1 MSSLVARPRRPGKG
15 GSAEP
20 AAAFKVAVRA
30 ADLDLMRSRLL
41 GWTLACLL
49 AGLPAPLAAEI
60 YRWTDAGGDH
70 FTTDLSKVP
79 RQHRP
84 AARQSATPE
93 RPPEPII
100 EAPAVSVPLPLAPQ
114 SRPAAPAPDPLGSD
128 ACHEAR
134 KRIRGLRR
142 TLASAERQAEAAEDS
157 AGNIRLSNSSRAH
170 HRARAQRYEAKVQ
183 DAQEAVDDYE
193 NLMRQRGL
201 PRGCLR

>member
-1 MSSLVARPRRPGKG
+1 
-15 GSAEP
+15 
-20 AAAFKVAVRA
+20 VAVRA
-30 ADLDLMRSRLL
+30 ADPNPMHRRLL

-60 YRWTDAGGDH
+60 YRWTDAGGEH

-93 RPPEPII
+93 RPPEQPPEQII
-100 EAPAVSVPLPLAPQ
+100 QAPAAQAPVLGAPQ
-114 SRPAAPAPDPLGSD
+114 SRPAAPASDPMNSE

-134 KRIRGLRR
+134 KRVRGLRR
-142 TLASAERQAEAAEDS
+142 TLASAERQAEAAGDS

-170 HRARAQRYEAKVQ
+170 HRARARRYEAKVQ

-193 NLMRQRGL
+193 NAMRQRGL